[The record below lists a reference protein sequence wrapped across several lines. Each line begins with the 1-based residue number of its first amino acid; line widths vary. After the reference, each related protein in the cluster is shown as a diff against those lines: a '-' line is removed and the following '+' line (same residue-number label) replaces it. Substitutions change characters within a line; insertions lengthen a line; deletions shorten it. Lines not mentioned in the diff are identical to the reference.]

1 MMLLSRKRETVMV
14 KMNKIFSRKKR
25 QTTNCDEGEDGEDS
39 EEYTEIGGCD
49 VAENPERTVGLIEEE
64 QEESLEELW
73 RVIQA
78 LENASI

>member
-1 MMLLSRKRETVMV
+1 M
-14 KMNKIFSRKKR
+14 
-25 QTTNCDEGEDGEDS
+25 
-39 EEYTEIGGCD
+39 
-49 VAENPERTVGLIEEE
+49 AENPERTVGLIEEE